1 MTPAETELRP
11 PRSPRPPG
19 LAARLPRF
27 LVPITVVVVLAAA
40 VVAFVVMGSRGPTG
54 TPAQQLRT
62 WVANVQLGQSIG
74 TLTGDDRNVVR
85 ALAHHQDT
93 NALHTVCAV
102 LYEAAQT
109 ANDNLPSPDTTVTQT
124 LARAYSLEYD
134 AGQACY
140 RGAGG
145 NAALLAES
153 ATDRSRALVLLQR
166 VLARVD
172 RVTGRSVPTTTTTG
186 PGGTTSTFL

>member
-1 MTPAETELRP
+1 MTPAETRVRASRP
-11 PRSPRPPG
+11 PLPSRLVGGAPRY
-19 LAARLPRF
+19 
-27 LVPITVVVVLAAA
+27 LVPVTVAVLVAVA
-40 VVAFVVMGSRGPTG
+40 VVAFVVAGSRGPTG
-54 TPAQQLRT
+54 TPAQQLHT
-62 WVANVQLGQSIG
+62 WVANTQLGQSIG
-74 TLTGDDRNVVR
+74 VLAADDHDVAK
-85 ALAHHQDT
+85 ALAAHQDT

-102 LYEAAQT
+102 LYQEAQT

-124 LARAYSLEYD
+124 LAHAYRLEYD

-153 ATDRSRALVLLQR
+153 AADRSRAITLFHR
-166 VLARVD
+166 VLSRVAL
-172 RVTGRSVPTTTTTG
+172 VTGQPVPTTTTTV